1 MNFFAIISKPR
12 SISFNLE
19 KIDVIHETCKD
30 TVRCQMMSKASIL
43 PYLHITAFQTT
54 NQVLKLK
61 SKSLMRNLP
70 WFLVIIAKDVE
81 DILAKKYIFYFWRRN
96 EQAEIKFHDQ
106 LKIFGP
112 HKLSSGRCSA
122 TLNFKLKR
130 SAFTHNCSNATFS

>member
-19 KIDVIHETCKD
+19 KIDVIHDTCKD
-30 TVRCQMMSKASIL
+30 TVRCQMMSKARIL

-61 SKSLMRNLP
+61 SKSLMGNLP

-81 DILAKKYIFYFWRRN
+81 DILAKKYIFYF
-96 EQAEIKFHDQ
+96 
-106 LKIFGP
+106 
-112 HKLSSGRCSA
+112 
-122 TLNFKLKR
+122 
-130 SAFTHNCSNATFS
+130 